1 MAELKAPIELLDLAD
16 GESVEFSVLRWEQ
29 GEIRI
34 ETRLEPEGKV
44 VPCFRLWVPAED
56 KPMGAP
62 YWDVS
67 SRTLQARLEPVL
79 EQLVASRRR
88 IRVTKFGV
96 APTARHQVDF
106 L

>member
-1 MAELKAPIELLDLAD
+1 MALLEAPAELLDLAD
-16 GESVEFSVLRWEQ
+16 GESVEFSVLRFLK
-29 GEIRI
+29 GELRI

-44 VPCFRLWVPAED
+44 VPTLRVWVPPED

-62 YWDVS
+62 WWDIT

-79 EQLVASRRR
+79 EQLVGSRRR
-88 IRVTKFGV
+88 IKITKYGV

>member
-1 MAELKAPIELLDLAD
+1 MAELKAPAELLDLAD
-16 GESVEFSVLRWEQ
+16 GESVEFSVLRSEK
-29 GEIRI
+29 GELRI

-44 VPCFRLWVPAED
+44 VPVLRLWVPAED
-56 KPMGAP
+56 KPTGAP
-62 YWDVS
+62 YWDVT

-79 EQLVASRRR
+79 DQLVGTRRR
-88 IRVTKFGV
+88 IRVTKYGV

>member
-1 MAELKAPIELLDLAD
+1 MAELKGPMELLDLAD
-16 GESVEFSVLRWEQ
+16 GESVEFSISRWEQ

-44 VPCFRLWVPAED
+44 VPCLRLFVPAED

-62 YWDVS
+62 WWDVT
-67 SRTLQARLEPVL
+67 SRTLQARLEPVVA
-79 EQLVASRRR
+79 QLVASRRR
-88 IRVTKFGV
+88 IRVIKHGV
-96 APTARHQVDF
+96 APTARHEVHF